1 MLQSRLLSAAA
12 EMGIAL
18 SPVQGDQFAAYHEM
32 LQTANRSFN
41 LTRIPDDPAEAV
53 DRNYLDCIAP
63 IAHGWPAGTRTAID
77 VGSGAG
83 FPGIP
88 LAIALP
94 QVHFVL
100 LDALDKRVKFLQS
113 AVDALGLNAE
123 AVHLRAEDAA
133 RRPEFRE
140 QFDIALARAVA
151 PLNVLAEYL
160 LPFVRTGGQ
169 MLALKG
175 PDAENELTQA
185 GAAIALLGGGTG
197 YIEPVS
203 IPGRDWSHRLVAVEK
218 QSPTPE
224 KYPRRAGMP
233 EKKPLIAAKPC

>member
-12 EMGIAL
+12 EMGIVL

-63 IAHGWPAGTRTAID
+63 IAHGWPVGARTAID

-233 EKKPLIAAKPC
+233 EKKPLIEAKPC

>member
-12 EMGIAL
+12 EMGIVL

-63 IAHGWPAGTRTAID
+63 IAHGWPVGARTAID

-160 LPFVRTGGQ
+160 MPFVRTGGQ

>member
-12 EMGIAL
+12 EMGIVL

-63 IAHGWPAGTRTAID
+63 IAHGWPVGARTAID